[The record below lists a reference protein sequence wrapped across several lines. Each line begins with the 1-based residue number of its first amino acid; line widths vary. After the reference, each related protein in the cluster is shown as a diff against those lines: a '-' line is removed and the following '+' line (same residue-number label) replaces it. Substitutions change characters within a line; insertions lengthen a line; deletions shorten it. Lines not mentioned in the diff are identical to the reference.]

1 MTKESEPEN
10 RELPRTPIITASQRP
25 QSIHKEDLGLGELFE
40 RTRDAVIVADAK
52 TQRIVLWNLAATNIF
67 GYAASEALELRI
79 EALVP
84 KYLKD
89 QHRAGIARYAE
100 TGRGPYIDSHRPLE
114 LPALSKDGEQ
124 IYIELSLSPI
134 RSVDETDGQGRF
146 VLAIIRDIT
155 ERKRAEEAL
164 RESEERFSAL
174 VQNAL
179 DIVMVTDVEGTIRY
193 VSPSVERVLG
203 YRPEEQIG
211 TNAAEYVHPDD
222 LKKRLDALSE
232 AVSKPG
238 VHPVAVETRV
248 RHKEGSWRCLEG
260 MANNLLDD
268 PAIKGVVFNHRD
280 VTDRKQAEEEIRRLN
295 ENLEKQVAER
305 TAHLEATLAEHKRAE
320 EVLRESEERHRAVV
334 EEAAEGILLVDVDT
348 KRILEANAAY
358 QNLLGY
364 TAEEILGLTLYDVVP
379 YSQEDMDCY
388 VE

>member
-84 KYLKD
+84 EYLKD

-295 ENLEKQVAER
+295 ENLEKRVAER

-320 EVLRESEERHRAVV
+320 EVVRESEERHRAVV